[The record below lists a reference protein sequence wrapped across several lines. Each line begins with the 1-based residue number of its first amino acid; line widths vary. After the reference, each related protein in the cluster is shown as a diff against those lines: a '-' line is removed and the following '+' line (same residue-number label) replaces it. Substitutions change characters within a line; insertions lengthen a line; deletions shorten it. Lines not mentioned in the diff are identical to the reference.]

1 MNARVVALAVAV
13 LAIGLVVAQIA
24 APATPL
30 YHTWQYA
37 LALVLALTVLG
48 SYANGAR
55 KGEDGV
61 AGKRLL
67 VTIAGAAVVAL
78 AGLASGLLGPD
89 TATISGTP
97 GTVTPIPA
105 LGAAAFFSA
114 ADAGT
119 VARGDASV
127 TLRRRNGAPVSIEN
141 GGRKLL
147 GESLVYLDA
156 QPAAAVAA
164 YDARGAHL
172 TVTQPNAASFLS
184 PVLLFREK
192 QRIGDLRVPFDT
204 FATPAQHRVFRA
216 LYFTPD
222 QLRAFRHAAIE
233 AKEPALVVTAADDR
247 GQPLGITLATS
258 GTDVMLAGVRLRV
271 TLGTYPALAIAAAP
285 EPWALVPGLLLFAL
299 GLMWSASA
307 LRSPQRAARIE
318 ASVVTG
324 SEPAP

>member
-1 MNARVVALAVAV
+1 MNARFVALAVAV
-13 LAIGLVVAQIA
+13 IAIGLVVAQIA

-37 LALVLALTVLG
+37 LALALALTVLG
-48 SYANGAR
+48 AYANGAR

-67 VTIAGAAVVAL
+67 VTIAGAAIVAL

-89 TATISGTP
+89 TATVAGTP

-105 LGAAAFFSA
+105 LGVAAFFSA
-114 ADAGT
+114 ADAGA

-127 TLRRRNGAPVSIEN
+127 TLRRRNGTAVAVES

-156 QPAAAVAA
+156 QPAAAVTAF
-164 YDARGAHL
+164 DAHGAHL

-192 QRIGDLRVPFDT
+192 QRIGEQRVPFDT
-204 FATPAQHRVFRA
+204 FATPAQHRVFRV
-216 LYFTPD
+216 LYFTPE
-222 QLRAFRHAAIE
+222 QLRAFRHAAID
-233 AKEPALVVTAADDR
+233 AKQPALVVTAADDHGR
-247 GQPLGITLATS
+247 PLGITLAAS
-258 GTDVMLAGVRLRV
+258 GTDVTLAGVRLRV

-285 EPWALVPGLLLFAL
+285 QPWAIVLGLLLFAA

-307 LRSPQRAARIE
+307 LRTAPAAARVE
-318 ASVVTG
+318 TAVVTG
-324 SEPAP
+324 SEPTA

>member
-1 MNARVVALAVAV
+1 VNARVVALAVAV
-13 LAIGLVVAQIA
+13 LAIGLVVAQIV

-37 LALVLALTVLG
+37 LALTLALTVLG
-48 SYANGAR
+48 AYANGAR

-67 VTIAGAAVVAL
+67 VTIGGAAIVAL

-89 TATISGTP
+89 TATVIGTP
-97 GTVTPIPA
+97 GTVRPVPA
-105 LGAAAFFSA
+105 LGVAAFFSA
-114 ADAGT
+114 ADAGA
-119 VARGDASV
+119 VSRGDANV
-127 TLRRRNGAPVSIEN
+127 TLRRRDGAAIALER
-141 GGRKLL
+141 GRRKLL

-172 TVTQPNAASFLS
+172 TVTQPNATSFLS
-184 PVLLFREK
+184 PVLLFREQ
-192 QRIGDLRVPFDT
+192 QRIGDLHVPFDT

-222 QLRAFRHAAIE
+222 QLRAFRHAAID
-233 AKEPALVVTAADDR
+233 AKEPALVVTASDDR
-247 GQPLGITLATS
+247 GQPLGITLVASGSDAT
-258 GTDVMLAGVRLRV
+258 LAGVRLRV

-285 EPWALVPGLLLFAL
+285 EPWALVAGLLLFAF

-307 LRSPQRAARIE
+307 LRSPQTAARTE
-318 ASVVTG
+318 SSVVTG
-324 SEPAP
+324 SEPTA